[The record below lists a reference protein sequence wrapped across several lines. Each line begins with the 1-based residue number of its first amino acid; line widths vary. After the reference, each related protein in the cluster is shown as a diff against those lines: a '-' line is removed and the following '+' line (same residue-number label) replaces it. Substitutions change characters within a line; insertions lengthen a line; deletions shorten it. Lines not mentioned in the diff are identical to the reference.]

1 MATRALMRK
10 IHDVS
15 PIVVLVSVSSAKLSR
30 DEYIVTSGPT
40 NHLDLLMSSEMVI
53 EVVFP

>member
-1 MATRALMRK
+1 MRK